1 MDVEFAMRAVE
12 TGQPFHVIHFGSA
25 YKFDIFPGGRDRFSR
40 PEMARRRLTS
50 ISGAGLGNLEFPVSS
65 PEDTILA
72 KLRQVRQGGE
82 VSDRQWND
90 ILGLLRIQSERLDRD
105 YLMHWAKELGV
116 EDLLR
121 RADHSSRRT

>member
-1 MDVEFAMRAVE
+1 VDVEFAMRAVE

-90 ILGLLRIQSERLDRD
+90 AWVCYEFRVSVWTGIISCIGPRN
-105 YLMHWAKELGV
+105 WV
-116 EDLLR
+116 W
-121 RADHSSRRT
+121 RTC